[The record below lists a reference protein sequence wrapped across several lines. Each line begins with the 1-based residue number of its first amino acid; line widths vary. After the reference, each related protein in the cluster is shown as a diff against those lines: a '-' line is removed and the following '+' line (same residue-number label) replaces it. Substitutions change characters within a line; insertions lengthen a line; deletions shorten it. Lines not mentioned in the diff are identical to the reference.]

1 MPNAPIYSVSELNFK
16 VRLQLEEHYPG
27 VGVTGEIS
35 NLIQASSGHFYFS
48 LKDQKS
54 QIRCAYFSGHS
65 RKSNLVALKN
75 GLEVVAYGKLS
86 LYEARGDYQLIVS
99 HLQDT
104 GVGLLYQQFIL
115 LKNKLELA
123 GLFHPSSK
131 KPLPYYPSEI
141 AIITS
146 PKGAAIHDIM
156 TTLSRRFPLAK
167 TKLYP
172 TEVQGEKA
180 VSQII
185 RALEQVI
192 QEHAADCIIL
202 ARGGGSIEDLWAFN
216 DEKLAYTLFDC
227 PIPIITGI
235 GHETDFTI
243 ADFVADMRAATPT
256 AAAEKATPNQLAILE
271 HLGHLK
277 QKMIQWVNTQFAQKK
292 HRLQWCQRAFLNVDK
307 VLIHASQRHDYA
319 NRLLIEKMQ
328 SFMMS
333 KSSQLKILCNHLE
346 MQNPKHQLKNK
357 QEKLKQLHSRL
368 QFITQQQIKQKQN
381 DFQKL
386 NLTLQAIGPSATLNR
401 GYAIAMRQGHVLM
414 HASDIEENDIIDIQL
429 ADGRV
434 QSKVLNTFEV

>member
-54 QIRCAYFSGHS
+54 QIRCAYFSGHG
-65 RKSNLVALKN
+65 RKSNLIALKN

-256 AAAEKATPNQLAILE
+256 AAAEKATPDQLAILE

-277 QKMIQWVNTQFAQKK
+277 QKMMQWVNAQFAQKK
-292 HRLQWCQRAFLNVDK
+292 HRLQWCHRAFLNVDK
-307 VLIHASQRHDYA
+307 VLIHANQRHDYA

-328 SFMMS
+328 SFMMY
-333 KSSQLKILCNHLE
+333 KSSQLKILCNL
-346 MQNPKHQLKNK
+346 
-357 QEKLKQLHSRL
+357 
-368 QFITQQQIKQKQN
+368 
-381 DFQKL
+381 
-386 NLTLQAIGPSATLNR
+386 
-401 GYAIAMRQGHVLM
+401 
-414 HASDIEENDIIDIQL
+414 
-429 ADGRV
+429 
-434 QSKVLNTFEV
+434 